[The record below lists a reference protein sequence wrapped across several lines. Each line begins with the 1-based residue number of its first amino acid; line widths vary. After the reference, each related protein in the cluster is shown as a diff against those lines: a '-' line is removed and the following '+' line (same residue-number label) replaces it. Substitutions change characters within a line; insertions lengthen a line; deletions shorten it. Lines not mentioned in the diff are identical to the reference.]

1 MSGRRQALALKKNDV
16 AMMLLAKTHLG
27 KANIN
32 FQMEEY
38 IHSKRPDGIPIF
50 DVKKIWEKVL
60 LAARVIVAVK
70 NPADVVAVSG
80 NEQCQ
85 RAVLKFC
92 THTGATPIAG
102 RFTPGTLT
110 NQITSSFREPRL
122 LIVSDPIIDHQPIA
136 EASYV
141 AIPTLAFC
149 NTSANLKYIDIAIP
163 CNTENNHSI
172 GLMWWLLAREVKRM
186 RGELKDDKEWA
197 EVMVDLFF
205 YRDPADVERQEQEG
219 PQVHEAE
226 YEPQS
231 WTEGLD
237 GQVKPAAQQTQQW
250 AGPDQNSQADPDW
263 GDQEAAALQPVL
275 TQSFLPT
282 ATAPDDHKNWGDDT
296 WTS

>member
-1 MSGRRQALALKKNDV
+1 MSGRRQVLSLKDSDV
-16 AMMLLAKTHLG
+16 AMMLQAKAHLG

-50 DVKKIWEKVL
+50 NLKKVWEKIL

-70 NPADVVAVSG
+70 EPADVVAISG

-136 EASYV
+136 EARYV
-141 AIPTLAFC
+141 SIPTLAFC
-149 NTSANLKYIDIAIP
+149 NTNANLKYIDVAIP
-163 CNTENNHSI
+163 CNTEYNHSI
-172 GLMWWLLAREVKRM
+172 GLMWWLLAREVCCCCLLLWDCLFEYDLIHPLT
-186 RGELKDDKEWA
+186 GECPKLFEDFGARKE
-197 EVMVDLFF
+197 
-205 YRDPADVERQEQEG
+205 VEKWQFSSKFGRISG
-219 PQVHEAE
+219 
-226 YEPQS
+226 
-231 WTEGLD
+231 
-237 GQVKPAAQQTQQW
+237 
-250 AGPDQNSQADPDW
+250 
-263 GDQEAAALQPVL
+263 
-275 TQSFLPT
+275 
-282 ATAPDDHKNWGDDT
+282 
-296 WTS
+296 